1 MKVIRVRMGKVL
13 EGAPKK
19 ARYHDPADLKRWRS
33 MVDLSPKPSAPLSLI
48 EHDSPQLR
56 ADLAAAAAFLLPV
69 AQEHVKL
76 GKWPLQ
82 VSAWLVMVRDS
93 LVQHEQEGIH

>member
-13 EGAPKK
+13 EGALKK
-19 ARYHDPADLKRWRS
+19 ARHYDPDDLKRWRS
-33 MVDLSPKPSAPLSLI
+33 MVDLTPKPSASPPLI
-48 EHDSPQLR
+48 EHDTPQLR
-56 ADLAAAAAFLLPV
+56 ADLAAAADFLLPV

-76 GKWPLQ
+76 GKWPLE

-93 LVQHEQEGIH
+93 FVLHDQEGVH